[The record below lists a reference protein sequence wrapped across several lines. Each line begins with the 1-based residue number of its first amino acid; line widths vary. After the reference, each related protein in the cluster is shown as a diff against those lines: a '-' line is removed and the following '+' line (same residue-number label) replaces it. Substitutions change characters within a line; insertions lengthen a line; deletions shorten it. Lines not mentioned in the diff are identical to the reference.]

1 MYYVGIDVSKYKHDC
16 FIVTS
21 DGEIIRDA
29 FSFGN
34 NHNGFQTLLSALS
47 SLGDPA
53 NIRIG
58 FEATAHYTLNL
69 KLFLE
74 NAHYS
79 FMEFNPV
86 LLANSQTYQDRCNR
100 LCSYCPL
107 VNDGRIQTLS
117 YWILPCVFAQVINP
131 SKRLSCKTAQFLSG
145 QDNQCS

>member
-16 FIVTS
+16 IVVS
-21 DGEIIRDA
+21 NDGEIICDT

-34 NHNGFQTLLSALS
+34 DYDGFQTLLSMLS
-47 SLGDPA
+47 SLGDYE

-58 FEATAHYTLNL
+58 FEATAHYYTLNL

-86 LLANSQTYQDRCNR
+86 LLSKFNKSQTLRR
-100 LCSYCPL
+100 
-107 VNDGRIQTLS
+107 T
-117 YWILPCVFAQVINP
+117 
-131 SKRLSCKTAQFLSG
+131 KTDAI
-145 QDNQCS
+145 DCAAIAR